1 MKKIKKHENRAGIWI
16 DQTKAVI
23 VHIVSD
29 GDPIIEKIRS
39 GVESKVRFPG
49 ETKVFARFGNAFI
62 SDQEK
67 KQHRQKNEREKY
79 FKKIISLLKQTDFI
93 YVFGPSDARHELVN
107 DIQKDP
113 VLKNKFIKTEKV
125 DRLTEKQILRHV
137 VNYFSG
143 EDFIIEKTNQQKLL
157 ATH

>member
-113 VLKNKFIKTEKV
+113 VQSGLLF
-125 DRLTEKQILRHV
+125 LQL
-137 VNYFSG
+137 FS
-143 EDFIIEKTNQQKLL
+143 
-157 ATH
+157 AR

>member
-79 FKKIISLLKQTDFI
+79 FRKIISLLQQADFI